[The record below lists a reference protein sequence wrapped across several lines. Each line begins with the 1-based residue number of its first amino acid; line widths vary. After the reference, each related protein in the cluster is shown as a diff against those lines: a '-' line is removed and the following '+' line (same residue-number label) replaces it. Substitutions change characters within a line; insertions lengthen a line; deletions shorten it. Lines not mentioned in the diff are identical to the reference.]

1 MVAFVVNTGAAC
13 TFKLHMKCVFTV
25 ELGSCM
31 KSVERAGGASVIT
44 VMLT

>member
-25 ELGSCM
+25 ELGGCM
-31 KSVERAGGASVIT
+31 KCIQRAGGASVIS
-44 VMLT
+44 V